1 MDDTIA
7 ASSNLLRKGER
18 VMKQICA
25 ATKNMM
31 GMRMCTMCMICR
43 ANFSDAL
50 SPIPAAVR
58 R

>member
-1 MDDTIA
+1 
-7 ASSNLLRKGER
+7 
-18 VMKQICA
+18 MKQICA

-31 GMRMCTMCMICR
+31 GMRMCTMCMFCC
-43 ANFSDAL
+43 ATFSDAL